1 MADDRQLS
9 HCIHPKYSSFNVQT
23 LALKKFVILWYASIQ
38 FAIHKHLLTCGEHCG
53 EHLAKHSNN
62 SEFLMHTEY
71 FKLYS
76 IDPSAVR
83 YQDTFVQ
90 NSQKK
95 ILES

>member
-1 MADDRQLS
+1 MVR
-9 HCIHPKYSSFNVQT
+9 IHPICHTKT
-23 LALKKFVILWYASIQ
+23 
-38 FAIHKHLLTCGEHCG
+38 LLTCG

>member
-1 MADDRQLS
+1 MVR
-9 HCIHPKYSSFNVQT
+9 IHPICHTQ
-23 LALKKFVILWYASIQ
+23 A
-38 FAIHKHLLTCGEHCG
+38 LLTCGEHCG
-53 EHLAKHSNN
+53 EYLAKHSNN

-71 FKLYS
+71 YKLYS

>member
-1 MADDRQLS
+1 MFILTS
-9 HCIHPKYSSFNVQT
+9 HLWYPSKIFKLQCPNSCIKKIRNFVVRIHPICHTQT
-23 LALKKFVILWYASIQ
+23 L
-38 FAIHKHLLTCGEHCG
+38 LTCG

>member
-1 MADDRQLS
+1 MVRIRPIC
-9 HCIHPKYSSFNVQT
+9 HTQT
-23 LALKKFVILWYASIQ
+23 L
-38 FAIHKHLLTCGEHCG
+38 LTCG

-90 NSQKK
+90 NSQKNDTGK
-95 ILES
+95 LKY

>member
-9 HCIHPKYSSFNVQT
+9 HCIHPKYSSFNVRSI
-23 LALKKFVILWYASIQ
+23 KKIRNFVVR
-38 FAIHKHLLTCGEHCG
+38 IHPICHTQALLTCGEHCG